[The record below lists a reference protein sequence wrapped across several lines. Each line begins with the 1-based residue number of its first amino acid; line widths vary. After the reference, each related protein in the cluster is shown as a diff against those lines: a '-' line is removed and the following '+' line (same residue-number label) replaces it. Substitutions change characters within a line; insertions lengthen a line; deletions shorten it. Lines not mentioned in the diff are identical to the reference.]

1 MHLDYMVL
9 ILREPPLYMRSVID
23 WNVIMQ
29 RMTVVVAGNARDLE
43 NIVWKVIVHPEVNVL
58 DLLLP

>member
-1 MHLDYMVL
+1 
-9 ILREPPLYMRSVID
+9 
-23 WNVIMQ
+23 MQ